1 MIDLRLVM
9 AGDTHSRTP
18 PAARLRVR
26 GRSVFRRTFVSLSY
40 PSYRSFWFSLVLM
53 MAGINMQMLARGQL
67 AWELTGD
74 NFYVALVGAG
84 FAPPVLLFSIFGG
97 VLADSWDRKRMVQY
111 GQLVVAVIA
120 AGVGVSIQTGT
131 VSVWI
136 LLAAALAQGTV
147 WSFMMPARQSLIPEL
162 VDKPQ
167 LTNAI
172 ALSASGMSLMTLM
185 GPGIGGLSYAL
196 LGPDLTYYVIAVL
209 NLAAFVLMR
218 GVPSVANASAGGRR
232 PSEVLASAGDG
243 LTYALRNRT
252 ILFLLM
258 LLVATTMSSMSFR
271 SLMPAYSDD
280 VLGGGPRLLGV
291 LMSMIGLGALFG
303 TLFVA
308 SLSTTIRRGLVL
320 LTATGLSALAILV
333 SSLVSLAIIAGMAM
347 AVLGLG
353 DAGRRSLNA
362 SLLMEESDEAH
373 RGRVMGIYMMNFGL
387 TPLAAIPL
395 GILAEQTSLQVAFA
409 VAGGVLAMAV
419 LVGTVGTRRLRGL

>member
-1 MIDLRLVM
+1 M
-9 AGDTHSRTP
+9 ALDTHSRTP
-18 PAARLRVR
+18 PAARLRAR
-26 GRSVFRRTFVSLSY
+26 GRNVYRRTFVSLSF
-40 PSYRSFWFSLVLM
+40 PAYRSFWFSLVLM

-74 NFYVALVGAG
+74 NFYVAVVGAG

-111 GQLVVAVIA
+111 GQLVVAAIA
-120 AGVGVSIQTGT
+120 AGVGVSILTET

-136 LLAAALAQGTV
+136 LLVAALAQGTV
-147 WSFMMPARQSLIPEL
+147 WSFMMPARQALIPEL

-172 ALSASGMSLMTLM
+172 ALSASGMSLMTLT
-185 GPGIGGLSYAL
+185 GPGIGGLSYAII
-196 LGPDLTYYVIAVL
+196 GPGLTYFVIAAL
-209 NLAAFVLMR
+209 NVVAFVLMR
-218 GVPSVANASAGGRR
+218 GVPSTTNASAGGRR
-232 PSEVLASAGDG
+232 PSEVLSAAGDG
-243 LTYALRNRT
+243 LVYALRNRT
-252 ILFLLM
+252 ILFLML

-333 SSLVSLAIIAGMAM
+333 SSLVSIAIIAGIAM
-347 AVLGLG
+347 MVLGLG

-395 GILAEQTSLQVAFA
+395 GILAEQTSLQLAFA
-409 VAGGVLAMAV
+409 VAGAILATAV

>member
-1 MIDLRLVM
+1 M
-9 AGDTHSRTP
+9 ALDTHSRTL
-18 PAARLRVR
+18 PAARLRAR
-26 GRSVFRRTFVSLSY
+26 GRSVARRTFASLEY
-40 PSYRSFWFSLVLM
+40 PEYRAFWFSLVLM

-74 NFYVALVGAG
+74 NFFVALVGAG

-120 AGVGVSIQTGT
+120 AGVGISIQTDT
-131 VSVWI
+131 ISVWI
-136 LLAAALAQGTV
+136 LLVAALAQGTV

-162 VDKPQ
+162 VPKPQ

-172 ALSASGMSLMTLM
+172 ALSASGMSLMTLT
-185 GPGIGGLSYAL
+185 GPGLGGLSYAI
-196 LGPDLTYYVIAVL
+196 LGPGPTYFVIAVL
-209 NLAAFVLMR
+209 NLAAFALMR
-218 GVPSVANASAGGRR
+218 GVPNVQNASPGGRR
-232 PSEVLASAGDG
+232 PSEVLAAAGDG
-243 LTYALRNRT
+243 LRYALRNRT
-252 ILFLLM
+252 ILFLLL

-271 SLMPAYSDD
+271 SLMPAYADD
-280 VLGGGPRLLGV
+280 VLGGGAQLLGV
-291 LMSMIGLGALFG
+291 MMSMIGLGALFG

-320 LTATGLSALAILV
+320 LAATGLSAIAILV
-333 SSLVSLAIIAGMAM
+333 SSVVSIALIAGAAM
-347 AVLGLG
+347 TVLGLG

-362 SLLMEESDEAH
+362 SLLMEQSDEAH

-409 VAGGVLAMAV
+409 VAGGVLATAV
-419 LVGTVGTRRLRGL
+419 LAGTVGTRRLRGL

>member
-1 MIDLRLVM
+1 M
-9 AGDTHSRTP
+9 AGESQSRTP

-172 ALSASGMSLMTLM
+172 ALSASGMSLMTLT
-185 GPGIGGLSYAL
+185 GPGLGGLSYAL
-196 LGPDLTYYVIAVL
+196 LGPGPTYFVIAVL

-218 GVPSVANASAGGRR
+218 GVPSVANASVGGRR
-232 PSEVLASAGDG
+232 PSEVLAAAGDG

-252 ILFLLM
+252 ILFLLL

-271 SLMPAYSDD
+271 SLMPAYADD

-320 LTATGLSALAILV
+320 LTATGFSALAILV
-333 SSLVSLAIIAGMAM
+333 SSLVSLALIAGLAM

-395 GILAEQTSLQVAFA
+395 GILAEQTSLQLAFA

>member
-1 MIDLRLVM
+1 M
-9 AGDTHSRTP
+9 HSRTP

-26 GRSVFRRTFVSLSY
+26 GRSVFRRTFVSLAY

-111 GQLVVAVIA
+111 GQLVVAAIA

-172 ALSASGMSLMTLM
+172 ALSASGMSLMTLT
-185 GPGIGGLSYAL
+185 GPGLGGLSYAL
-196 LGPDLTYYVIAVL
+196 LGP
-209 NLAAFVLMR
+209 
-218 GVPSVANASAGGRR
+218 GPSSTR
-232 PSEVLASAGDG
+232 P
-243 LTYALRNRT
+243 
-252 ILFLLM
+252 
-258 LLVATTMSSMSFR
+258 
-271 SLMPAYSDD
+271 
-280 VLGGGPRLLGV
+280 
-291 LMSMIGLGALFG
+291 
-303 TLFVA
+303 
-308 SLSTTIRRGLVL
+308 
-320 LTATGLSALAILV
+320 
-333 SSLVSLAIIAGMAM
+333 
-347 AVLGLG
+347 
-353 DAGRRSLNA
+353 
-362 SLLMEESDEAH
+362 
-373 RGRVMGIYMMNFGL
+373 
-387 TPLAAIPL
+387 
-395 GILAEQTSLQVAFA
+395 
-409 VAGGVLAMAV
+409 
-419 LVGTVGTRRLRGL
+419 